1 MRWEKDFFSF
11 DSGCQASVSPKL
23 IEFYFRENTFLTGSM
38 ERPRRME
45 VWSSA
50 ENKLSM
56 VAKLSG
62 DEMASVASL
71 VDIHHSGAV
80 VGANSSGRLH
90 LFA

>member
-1 MRWEKDFFSF
+1 M
-11 DSGCQASVSPKL
+11 L
-23 IEFYFRENTFLTGSM
+23 HFRENTFLTGSM

-45 VWSSA
+45 AWSSA
-50 ENKLSM
+50 GNNLTM
-56 VAKLSG
+56 VATLSG

-71 VDIHHSGAV
+71 VDIHPGGAV

>member
-1 MRWEKDFFSF
+1 
-11 DSGCQASVSPKL
+11 
-23 IEFYFRENTFLTGSM
+23 M